1 MRYDFGSQMS
11 FIRRYVRTARRLI
24 GSSRRSGGEPR
35 SFSCSICG
43 GKSFRFTPVLWPGLV
58 AEWELSPAEARYID
72 RQQGEACV
80 RCGGGNLRSIVLASA
95 LRAALETERPLLRL
109 IRSPKMKRLAVL
121 ELNEAGSLHA
131 VLAKLPKHVFG
142 AYPAVDMQA
151 LPYKDGTFDLVIHS
165 DTLEHI
171 EDPVKGL
178 TECRRVLKPGGAL
191 CFTVLVVA
199 GRLSRNRRG
208 MPASYHGAASTG
220 AEDYVVHTEF
230 GADIWEFAA
239 RAGFSRIAVLTLDYP
254 AATAIVARNPP
265 G

>member
-1 MRYDFGSQMS
+1 MRYDFRSQIS
-11 FIRRYVRTARRLI
+11 FIRRCVGAARRSI
-24 GSSRRSGGEPR
+24 GLSRLAGGEPR
-35 SFSCSICG
+35 SFSCAICG
-43 GKSFRFTPVLWPGLV
+43 GQSFRFTTVLWPGLV
-58 AEWELSPAEARYID
+58 AEWELSPAEAHYID
-72 RQQGEACV
+72 RQQGETCV
-80 RCGGGNLRSIVLASA
+80 RCGGNLRSIVLANA
-95 LRAALETERPLLRL
+95 LRAAVGTERPLRRL

-121 ELNEAGSLHA
+121 ELNEAGSLHT

-151 LPYKDGTFDLVIHS
+151 LPYQYGTFDLVIHS

-171 EDPVKGL
+171 DDPVKAL

-191 CFTVLVVA
+191 CFTVPVVA

-208 MPASYHGAASTG
+208 LPNSYHGAPTTG

-230 GADIWEFAA
+230 GADVWEFVA

-254 AATAIVARNPP
+254 TATAVMAQNGPD
-265 G
+265 